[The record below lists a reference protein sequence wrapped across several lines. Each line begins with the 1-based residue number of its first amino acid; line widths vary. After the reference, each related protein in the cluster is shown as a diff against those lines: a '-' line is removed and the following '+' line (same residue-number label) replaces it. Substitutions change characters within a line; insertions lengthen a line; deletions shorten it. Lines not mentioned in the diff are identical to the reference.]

1 MALGAVYFVA
11 EDEWRLISVP
21 CFISAVLG
29 AQLSLYPTQRF
40 LFVGISATAKIPC
53 SSKEKLEGGGFSV
66 YWYRRRE
73 GEGPTCIKK
82 CLNDENVSKFACKPE
97 THGVI
102 LEIYNAQQ
110 KDSGDYYCA
119 VKSSSYLIFDNGS
132 TLIVGDSYTT
142 SSWVL
147 LLAPSLPGLISTGT
161 VDLACIVHGVYN
173 PVQISWNISGD
184 QQEQALMRSL
194 KAKDGSLML
203 ISHISIP
210 KDTWTSAKILTCEVK
225 FNSSGKSVKKSARY
239 IARFDNGCFQ
249 YVVPLAVG
257 GALVLLMVSLSLV
270 WIFCLSTRGF
280 QACSSALPA
289 PEEHQDGI
297 VYCQLDF
304 ESRQRSRST
313 KERPAKGKSEKS

>member
-1 MALGAVYFVA
+1 ERRPSLWYFKNWPTLGILF
-11 EDEWRLISVP
+11 
-21 CFISAVLG
+21 C
-29 AQLSLYPTQRF
+29 RF

-132 TLIVGDSYTT
+132 TLIVGGDRQTVSCPAPYTLCNHDRLY
-142 SSWVL
+142 SSEPVVS
-147 LLAPSLPGLISTGT
+147 ASSPG
-161 VDLACIVHGVYN
+161 
-173 PVQISWNISGD
+173 
-184 QQEQALMRSL
+184 
-194 KAKDGSLML
+194 
-203 ISHISIP
+203 
-210 KDTWTSAKILTCEVK
+210 
-225 FNSSGKSVKKSARY
+225 
-239 IARFDNGCFQ
+239 FDNGCFQ

-270 WIFCLSTRGF
+270 WIFCLSTRGNEH
-280 QACSSALPA
+280 SSSQKRLQNEIPF
-289 PEEHQDGI
+289 PCFTPRH
-297 VYCQLDF
+297 
-304 ESRQRSRST
+304 
-313 KERPAKGKSEKS
+313 